1 MSNRLKTVGL
11 IIFNI
16 VVACAL
22 LEGVFLVFLH
32 VPRATA
38 MAPRPVRR
46 LVQQIYRH
54 FNRTLIQFDEACAVY
69 DPEVTYTLKPG
80 TCTFGNLEFK
90 NTFNVNRVG
99 VRDDEASLDGPE
111 IIVLGDSHA
120 MGWGVEQGE
129 TLSHVLARKCGLKVL
144 NAAVSSYGTARE
156 MMLLNRLD
164 TSRLRYLI
172 IQYADNDL
180 PENRAFR
187 EHGGHLPITPRADYQ
202 RVVEYYA
209 AQPGYYPGKYLFRLS
224 MKVLK
229 LEEPEP
235 DQLSMDPVAP
245 NEEAELF
252 LFVLT
257 HASRAQLDGVQIIVF
272 EVNQDIQPRRPFI
285 AALNAAKSGD
295 GHPPFVRRLV
305 TLDTATVLT
314 SRDFYVLDD
323 HMRASGHQAIG
334 EALSSLVRSNA
345 AER

>member
-1 MSNRLKTVGL
+1 MSNRLKSVGL

-16 VVACAL
+16 VVACVL

-54 FNRTLIQFDEACAVY
+54 FNRSLIQFDEACAIY

-80 TCTFGNLEFK
+80 TCTFGNLEFE
-90 NTFNVNRVG
+90 NTFNVNRLG

-120 MGWGVEQGE
+120 MGWGVQQGE

-156 MMLLNRLD
+156 MMLLNRFD

-187 EHGGHLPITPRADYQ
+187 ERGGHLPITPRADYQ
-202 RVVEYYA
+202 RIVDYYA
-209 AQPGYYPGKYLFRLS
+209 GQRGYYPGKYLFRLS

-235 DQLSMDPVAP
+235 DQLRMDPVTP
-245 NEEAELF
+245 KEEAELF

-285 AALNAAKSGD
+285 AALNAAKHGD

-314 SRDFYVLDD
+314 PRDFYVLDD
-323 HMRASGHQAIG
+323 HMKASGHQAIG

>member
-32 VPRATA
+32 VPSATA

-46 LVQQIYRH
+46 LVQQLYRH

-80 TCTFGNLEFK
+80 TCTFGNLEFE
-90 NTFNVNRVG
+90 NTFNVNRLG

-187 EHGGHLPITPRADYQ
+187 EHGGHLPITPKADYQ
-202 RVVEYYA
+202 RIVEYYA
-209 AQPGYYPGKYLFRLS
+209 AQRGYYPGKYLFRLS
-224 MKVLK
+224 MKVLR

-235 DQLSMDPVAP
+235 DQLRMDPVAP
-245 NEEAELF
+245 KEEAELF
-252 LFVLT
+252 LYVLT
-257 HASRAQLDGVQIIVF
+257 HSSRVQLDGVQIIVF
-272 EVNQDIQPRRPFI
+272 EVNQAIEPRRPFM
-285 AALNAAKSGD
+285 AALDEAKRGD

-305 TLDTATVLT
+305 TLDTATILA

-323 HMRASGHQAIG
+323 HMKASGHQAIG

>member
-16 VVACAL
+16 VMACAL

-80 TCTFGNLEFK
+80 TCTFGNLEFE

-99 VRDDEASLDGPE
+99 VRDDEASLNGPE

-180 PENRAFR
+180 PENRAFL
-187 EHGGHLPITPRADYQ
+187 EHGGRLPITPRADYQ
-202 RVVEYYA
+202 RIVEYYA
-209 AQPGYYPGKYLFRLS
+209 AQRGYYPGKYLFRLL

-229 LEEPEP
+229 LEKPEP
-235 DQLSMDPVAP
+235 DQLRMDPVVP

-272 EVNQDIQPRRPFI
+272 EVNQDIQPRRPFL
-285 AALNAAKSGD
+285 AALNAAKDGD

-314 SRDFYVLDD
+314 PRDFYVLDD
-323 HMRASGHQAIG
+323 HMKASGHQAIG
-334 EALSSLVRSNA
+334 EALSSLVRSNTV
-345 AER
+345 ER

>member
-11 IIFNI
+11 ILFNI
-16 VVACAL
+16 VVAGAL
-22 LEGVFLVFLH
+22 LEGVFLVLLH
-32 VPRATA
+32 VPRVTA

-54 FNRTLIQFDEACAVY
+54 FNRSLIQFDEACAVY
-69 DPEVTYTLKPG
+69 DPEVTYTLRPG

-90 NTFNVNRVG
+90 NTFNVNRLG

-111 IIVLGDSHA
+111 IVVLGDSHA

-144 NAAVSSYGTARE
+144 NAAVSSYGTTRE
-156 MMLLNRLD
+156 MLLLNRLD
-164 TSRLRYLI
+164 TSRLRFLI

-187 EHGGHLPITPRADYQ
+187 EHGGHLPITSRADYQ
-202 RVVEYYA
+202 RIVEYYA
-209 AQPGYYPGKYLFRLS
+209 VQRNYYPGKYLFRLS

-235 DQLSMDPVAP
+235 DQLRMDPIAP
-245 NEEAELF
+245 KEEAELF
-252 LFVLT
+252 LYVLT
-257 HASRAQLDGVQIIVF
+257 HASRAQLDGVQVIVF

-285 AALNAAKSGD
+285 AALEEAKRGD
-295 GHPPFVRRLV
+295 GNPPFVRRLV
-305 TLDTATVLT
+305 TLDTASVLT
-314 SRDFYVLDD
+314 PRDFYVLDD
-323 HMRASGHQAIG
+323 HMTASGHQALG
-334 EALSSLVRSNA
+334 EALSSLVRASA

>member
-1 MSNRLKTVGL
+1 MSNRLRTVGF

-22 LEGVFLVFLH
+22 LEGVFLLFLH

-38 MAPRPVRR
+38 MAPRPIRR

-54 FNRTLIQFDEACAVY
+54 FNRSLIQFDEACAIY

-80 TCTFGNLEFK
+80 TCTFGNLEFQ
-90 NTFNVNRVG
+90 NTFNVNRLG

-187 EHGGHLPITPRADYQ
+187 ERGGHLPISPRADYQ
-202 RVVEYYA
+202 RIVDYYA
-209 AQPGYYPGKYLFRLS
+209 GQSGYYPGKYLFRLS

-235 DQLSMDPVAP
+235 DQLRMDPVAP

-272 EVNQDIQPRRPFI
+272 EVNQDIEPRRPFI
-285 AALNAAKSGD
+285 AALNAAKHGD
-295 GHPPFVRRLV
+295 GQPPFVRHLV

-314 SRDFYVLDD
+314 PRDFYVLDD
-323 HMRASGHQAIG
+323 HMKASGHQAIG

>member
-16 VVACAL
+16 VVACVL

-32 VPRATA
+32 VPRVTA
-38 MAPRPVRR
+38 VAPRPVRR

-54 FNRTLIQFDEACAVY
+54 FNRSLIQFDEACAVY

-80 TCTFGNLEFK
+80 ACTFGNLEFK

-99 VRDDEASLDGPE
+99 VRDDETSLDGPE

-120 MGWGVEQGE
+120 MGWGVEQSE
-129 TLSHVLARKCGLKVL
+129 TLSRVLARQCGLKVL

-156 MMLLNRLD
+156 MMLLDRLD
-164 TSRLRYLI
+164 TSRLRFLI

-187 EHGGHLPITPRADYQ
+187 DHGGHLPITPRADYQ
-202 RVVEYYA
+202 RIVEYYA
-209 AQPGYYPGKYLFRLS
+209 AQRSYYPGKYLFRLS

-235 DQLSMDPVAP
+235 DQLRMDPVAP
-245 NEEAELF
+245 REEAELF
-252 LFVLT
+252 LYVLT
-257 HASRAQLDGVQIIVF
+257 HASRAQLDGVQVVVF
-272 EVNQDIQPRRPFI
+272 EVNQDIEPRRPFI
-285 AALNAAKSGD
+285 AALAEAKRED
-295 GHPPFVRRLV
+295 GNPSFVRRLV

-314 SRDFYVLDD
+314 PRDFYVLDD
-323 HMRASGHQAIG
+323 HMNASGHAAIG
-334 EALSSLVRSNA
+334 EALSSIVRSAA

>member
-11 IIFNI
+11 IVFNI

-32 VPRATA
+32 LPSVTAT
-38 MAPRPVRR
+38 APRPVRR

-54 FNRTLIQFDEACAVY
+54 FNRSLIQFDEACAVY

-90 NTFNVNRVG
+90 NTFSVNRLG
-99 VRDDEASLDGPE
+99 VRDDETSLDGPE

-164 TSRLRYLI
+164 TSRLRFLI

-202 RVVEYYA
+202 RIVEYYT
-209 AQPGYYPGKYLFRLS
+209 AQRSYYPGKYLFRLS
-224 MKVLK
+224 MKVFK

-235 DQLSMDPVAP
+235 DQLRMDPVAP
-245 NEEAELF
+245 KEEAELF
-252 LFVLT
+252 LYVLT
-257 HASRAQLDGVQIIVF
+257 HASRAPLDAIQVIVF
-272 EVNQDIQPRRPFI
+272 EVNQDAQPRRPFI
-285 AALNAAKSGD
+285 AALDEAKRAD
-295 GHPPFVRRLV
+295 GNPPFVRRLV

-314 SRDFYVLDD
+314 PRDFYVLDD
-323 HMRASGHQAIG
+323 HMKASGHQAIG
-334 EALSSLVRSNA
+334 EALSSLVRANSSV
-345 AER
+345 R

>member
-90 NTFNVNRVG
+90 NTFNVNRLG

-180 PENRAFR
+180 PENRVFR
-187 EHGGHLPITPRADYQ
+187 EHGGHLPITPKADYQ
-202 RVVEYYA
+202 RIVEYYA
-209 AQPGYYPGKYLFRLS
+209 AQRGYYPGKYLFRLS
-224 MKVLK
+224 MKVLR

-235 DQLSMDPVAP
+235 DQLRMDPVAP
-245 NEEAELF
+245 KEEAELF
-252 LFVLT
+252 LYVLT
-257 HASRAQLDGVQIIVF
+257 HASRVQLGGVQIIVF
-272 EVNQDIQPRRPFI
+272 EVNQAIEPRRPFM
-285 AALNAAKSGD
+285 AALDEAKRGD
-295 GHPPFVRRLV
+295 GHPPFVGRLV

-323 HMRASGHQAIG
+323 HMKASGHQAIG